1 MRDGNK
7 PRMILMIVHSSS
19 QTRAFQFAS
28 SKPFSMTSLSL
39 PTALCLLVFLFIS
52 NASAFQLSPASHSI
66 SSQQATSS
74 SLNLFGKKKQ
84 EPPAKPVEEK
94 KKEPFIF
101 VYGKPQYDWGKRR
114 PMTLKEMNQQ
124 TKNTPFN
131 WNISSKNKGN

>member
-84 EPPAKPVEEK
+84 EPPKPVVVEEPK
-94 KKEPFIF
+94 KKPFLLF
-101 VYGKPQYDWGKRR
+101 LGRPQYDWSKKR
-114 PMTLKEMNQQ
+114 PMTDEEMANRSA
-124 TKNTPFN
+124 KPFE
-131 WNISSKNKGN
+131 WNAPKKKSN